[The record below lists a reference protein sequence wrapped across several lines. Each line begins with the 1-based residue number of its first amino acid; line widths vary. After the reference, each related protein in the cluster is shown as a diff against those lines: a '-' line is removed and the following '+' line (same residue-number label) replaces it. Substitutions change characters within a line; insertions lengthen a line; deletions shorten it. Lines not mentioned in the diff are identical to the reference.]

1 MANFC
6 RNGIILSQREHSCDE
21 RGKTMFL
28 CEVRKSMKGQVF
40 CFEYSDS
47 SLSRA
52 HKHNLCRV
60 GRCLRDVSVRREPN
74 ASTTL
79 RAKKQE
85 LLGDEREE

>member
-1 MANFC
+1 MFMC
-6 RNGIILSQREHSCDE
+6 R
-21 RGKTMFL
+21 
-28 CEVRKSMKGQVF
+28 VRKSVKGQAF

-47 SLSRA
+47 NLSRA

-60 GRCLRDVSVRREPN
+60 GRCLRDVSVRRASS

-79 RAKKQE
+79 RAKKQV

>member
-1 MANFC
+1 MFMC
-6 RNGIILSQREHSCDE
+6 R
-21 RGKTMFL
+21 
-28 CEVRKSMKGQVF
+28 VRKSMKGQAF

-47 SLSRA
+47 NRSRA

-60 GRCLRDVSVRREPN
+60 GGCFRDVSVCRAPS